1 MPRIAKKQSLV
12 AEANPTVEIGISPQ
26 VKEEA
31 EAIIGEAQAQAQA
44 QAASSSMKF
53 ADQVRSMIPEIERD
67 RQEQFEVRRT
77 QRREMFEK
85 KKEQFRTKVNIF
97 LEKITEEID
106 NAKKRLIDP
115 SKPRM
120 TTNIILPDKI
130 DGVPLHIFLY
140 GGYTGKPVKDV
151 KRDFYERDRFF
162 WKNNGIRIPPF
173 QLKQIELF
181 NQDGLFLLNVSD
193 PSKGLQTRLILSAHT
208 SPNEMKKTL
217 WHNQNK
223 LPDESVFKRYISVPR
238 INSHNPEE
246 ESVNNDEESIKS
258 SEENVEA
265 EENDGEENN
274 EEEKQ

>member
-1 MPRIAKKQSLV
+1 MPRIAAAKKQPQPIESP
-12 AEANPTVEIGISPQ
+12 PTIEVGISPKI
-26 VKEEA
+26 KEEA
-31 EAIIGEAQAQAQA
+31 DAIIDEANSAPAQAV
-44 QAASSSMKF
+44 AAATSSVKF
-53 ADQVRSMIPEIERD
+53 ADQVRSMIPEMERQ
-67 RQEQFEVRRT
+67 RQEMFEARRI

-85 KKEQFRTKVNIF
+85 KKEQFRSKVNMF
-97 LEKITEEID
+97 LEKLSEEID

-140 GGYTGKPVKDV
+140 GGYAGKPVKDV
-151 KRDFYERDRFF
+151 KRDFYQRDRFF

-181 NQDGLFLLNVSD
+181 NTDGLFLLNVSD

-223 LPDESVFKRYISVPR
+223 LPDESVFKRYIS
-238 INSHNPEE
+238 NPQKTSQDDDNA
-246 ESVNNDEESIKS
+246 SVNNS
-258 SEENVEA
+258 
-265 EENDGEENN
+265 ENN
-274 EEEKQ
+274 EEEQENNQEEEEDSSSAPA